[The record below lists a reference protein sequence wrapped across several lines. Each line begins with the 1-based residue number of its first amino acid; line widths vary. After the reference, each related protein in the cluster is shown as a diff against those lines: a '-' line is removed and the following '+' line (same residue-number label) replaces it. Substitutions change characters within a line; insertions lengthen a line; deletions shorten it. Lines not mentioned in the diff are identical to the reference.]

1 MSSVLRFQKQR
12 PSNTIFSEYDPTDAW
27 SYSRIV
33 SYVESNNGVFTAPSV
48 ITFPTLS
55 DLQNMTNDLDNNVEV
70 PIDPN
75 VATRDLGKTLYMGV
89 EGDDSTQ
96 VVLKLVQVIMGTGLS
111 WTLYVTVK
119 DTTSNMSVG
128 VGRGAW

>member
-33 SYVESNNGVFTAPSV
+33 SYVESNNGIFTAPSV

-55 DLQNMTNDLDNNVEV
+55 DLQSMTNDLDNNVEV
-70 PIDPN
+70 DIDPN

-96 VVLKLVQVIMGTGLS
+96 VVLKLVQVIQGANLS
-111 WTLYVTVK
+111 NVVYVNVK
-119 DTTSNMSVG
+119 DITDDMNVG